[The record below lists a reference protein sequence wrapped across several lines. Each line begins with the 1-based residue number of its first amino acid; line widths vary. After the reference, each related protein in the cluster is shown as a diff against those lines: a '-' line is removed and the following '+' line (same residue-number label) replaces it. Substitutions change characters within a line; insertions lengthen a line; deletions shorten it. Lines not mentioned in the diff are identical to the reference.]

1 MSSPSFNPIRWLLA
15 FASRLR
21 FPQLFLLTAAVFFLD
36 LIIPDVIPFADEVLL
51 GLLTTM
57 LGSVRK
63 KSSALPPDEKM
74 NAGEK
79 SDEAGKNDESGGP
92 PA

>member
-1 MSSPSFNPIRWLLA
+1 MSSSSFNPLRWLLT

-51 GLLTTM
+51 GLMTTM

-63 KSSALPPDEKM
+63 KNPALPPDEKIS
-74 NAGEK
+74 AGEK
-79 SDEAGKNDESGGP
+79 KDKAENNDGNGGP